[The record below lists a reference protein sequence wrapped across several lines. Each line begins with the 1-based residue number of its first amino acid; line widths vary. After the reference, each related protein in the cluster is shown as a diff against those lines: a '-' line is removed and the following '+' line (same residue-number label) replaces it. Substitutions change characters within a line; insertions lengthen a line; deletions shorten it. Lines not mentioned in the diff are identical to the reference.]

1 MDEIQNEPNED
12 LSGAATD
19 ETDDVVE
26 TDDNVEAENASA
38 EENKVTFDERQQE
51 VMNKAIG
58 EKVAKTHE
66 ERRLREEA
74 EAKYQRLL
82 DNQPKPKEPTIPELP
97 DVDDFYGDPN
107 GYNARIL
114 AREEAIREH
123 AVFNAQNRLVRDQQ
137 EQKARE
143 AEYEQ
148 QVKQREAVE
157 SYTKKA
163 ADFGLTNEQLNK
175 DASLV
180 TQAGIHPELSVHLLN
195 DPQGPLVTNY
205 LANNVLEL
213 DRVRNL
219 SPIDAAVY
227 IATVVRPLLK
237 GVKQSTKAP
246 APASIDNGGGVP
258 EKQPQSIKGAT
269 FV

>member
-12 LSGAATD
+12 LSDAATD
-19 ETDDVVE
+19 ETDDVVD
-26 TDDNVEAENASA
+26 TDDNVDTEDTSA

-74 EAKYQRLL
+74 EAKYQKLL

-107 GYNARIL
+107 GYNAKIL
-114 AREEAIREH
+114 AREVAIKEH
-123 AVFNAQNRLVRDQQ
+123 AVFEAQNRLIRDQQ
-137 EQKARE
+137 EHQARQV
-143 AEYEQ
+143 EYEQ
-148 QVKQREAVE
+148 QAKQREAIE

-163 ADFGLTNEQLNK
+163 TDFGLTNEQLNK
-175 DASLV
+175 DATFV
-180 TQAGIHPELSVHLLN
+180 TQAGIHPQLSVHLLN

-205 LANNVLEL
+205 LANNILEL
-213 DRVRNL
+213 DRVRSLN
-219 SPIDAAVY
+219 PIDAAVY
-227 IATVVRPLLK
+227 IATVVRPKLK
-237 GVKQSTKAP
+237 GVNKSTNAP
-246 APASIDNGGGVP
+246 APANIDNGGGVP
-258 EKQPQSIKGAT
+258 EKQPRSIAKAT